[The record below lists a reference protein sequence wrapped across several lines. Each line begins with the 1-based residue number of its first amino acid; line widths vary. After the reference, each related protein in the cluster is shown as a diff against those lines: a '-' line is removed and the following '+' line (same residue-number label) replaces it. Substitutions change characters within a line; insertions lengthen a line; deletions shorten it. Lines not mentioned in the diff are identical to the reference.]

1 MKMSN
6 KSNRTRLKNEYNK
19 NLIAKRKPSNKKSKI
34 SNGTTKIKL
43 KTWKMKTKRPLMKP
57 KNKLKSRL
65 TWSGNKRSNNLRPM
79 FKQLLM
85 TRMQ

>member
-19 NLIAKRKPSNKKSKI
+19 NLIAKRKPSNKRSKI

-43 KTWKMKTKRPLMKP
+43 KTWKMKTKRP
-57 KNKLKSRL
+57 
-65 TWSGNKRSNNLRPM
+65 
-79 FKQLLM
+79 
-85 TRMQ
+85 